1 MEYRFK
7 LISSLEKVFFE
18 EPVHAKQH
26 TCGSMLKNEI
36 YSFQLA
42 GWAYGDEARRIACR
56 LEVESELA
64 PYMQVFQIGY
74 VPDLMPSMPMHEDE
88 DYLSKE
94 PGLFP
99 DPLYAVKSGE
109 IFLQGGQ
116 ARAFWI
122 TVEPKGQI
130 TGTYPIVLKIY
141 DAKDVLLEELCFTLD
156 IINMELPKQELY
168 NTCWFHG
175 DCIAKLHNVE
185 VMSEDY
191 WELVEKYLEVYTK
204 FGHNMILTPII
215 TPPLD
220 TAVGKE
226 RPTNQLVDITLTNGV
241 YTFGFEKLKRWI
253 DLCKKYGIVYF
264 EIAHLFTQ
272 WGAGYAPKI
281 MATVDGVYKKIF
293 GWETEALSE
302 EYTGFLHSFLPE
314 LIGFLKVE
322 NVFEKCFF
330 HTSDEPKPIDE
341 VPYRAAKE
349 ILQQYIDESQLLDA
363 LSAYSFYEKGIV
375 KKPVVCN
382 DHIHHFME
390 HGVEGLWTYYCCMQG
405 DKVANRFLAMPSYR
419 NRILGYQLYKNNIE
433 GFLQWGFNFW
443 FSQHSRGVL
452 NPYLDS
458 TTDGAY
464 PGGDAFVVYPVDEAD
479 NVVCSLRLYV
489 FNEGLQDMRALKL
502 LESLTGR
509 DAVMALLEDVQAF
522 DTYPRSSEYI
532 IDLREKVNQMIKG
545 AKCENI

>member
-7 LISSLEKVFFE
+7 LISSLEKVFFK
-18 EPVHAKQH
+18 EPVHVKQH
-26 TCGSMLKNEI
+26 THGTMLKNEI
-36 YSFQLA
+36 YSFQMA
-42 GWAYGDEARRIACR
+42 GWAFGDEARRIVCR

-64 PYMQVFQIGY
+64 PYIQMFQVGY
-74 VPDLMPSMPMHEDE
+74 VPDLLPSMPLHDDE
-88 DYLSKE
+88 DYITKE

-99 DPLYAVKSGE
+99 DPLYAIKNNE
-109 IFLQGGQ
+109 ILLECGQ

-130 TGTYPIVLKIY
+130 TGSFPITLKIY
-141 DAKDVLLEELCFTLD
+141 DLQDALVGEVCFTLE
-156 IINMELPKQELY
+156 IIDMELPKQELR
-168 NTCWFHG
+168 NTCWFYG
-175 DCIAKLHNVE
+175 DCIARLHNVE
-185 VMSEDY
+185 VLSDAY
-191 WELVEKYLEVYTK
+191 WELVEKYLEIYTK

-220 TAVGKE
+220 TAIGKE
-226 RPTNQLVDITLTNGV
+226 RPTNQLVDITVTKGEYSFEFTN
-241 YTFGFEKLKRWI
+241 LKRWI
-253 DLCKKYGIVYF
+253 ALCKKYGIEYF

-314 LIGFLKVE
+314 LIKFLKAE
-322 NVFEKCFF
+322 KVFEKCFF
-330 HTSDEPKPIDE
+330 HTSDEPTPIHE
-341 VPYRAAKE
+341 AQYKAAKE
-349 ILQQYIDESQLLDA
+349 ILQQYIDEPQLLDA

-375 KKPVVCN
+375 KKPIVAN
-382 DHIHHFME
+382 NHIHPFME
-390 HGVEGLWTYYCCMQG
+390 HGVKNLWTYYCCMQG

-419 NRILGYQLYKNNIE
+419 NRILGYQLYKNSIE

-443 FSQHSRGVL
+443 FSQHSRGVI
-452 NPYLDS
+452 NPYLD
-458 TTDGAY
+458 TTADGAF
-464 PGGDAFVVYPVDEAD
+464 PGGDAFMVYPLDEAG

-509 DAVMALLEDVQAF
+509 EAVIALLEDAQAF

-532 IDLREKVNQMIKG
+532 IDLRETVNRMIKEKG
-545 AKCENI
+545 SENF